1 MPPRCIQ
8 AAQIF
13 REREEVMGHTIERFQ
28 FIFLVAGIG
37 FFVLAFVVSGIVTV
51 SAVSHLPYTSLDE
64 IAKDVSPYFAALARQ
79 YPEQFNKYYPG
90 GPTSENYREALNV
103 GRNSY
108 IGEACW
114 HCHSQQVRP
123 VANEDVRFGPV
134 STAAE
139 QRHELMMPQLMGTR
153 RVGPD
158 LSRESGL
165 RSNDWHVAH
174 FYKPQAVVPTSVM
187 PSYPW
192 FFDGQQ
198 PNKRGIAIVT
208 YMQWLGSNVKK
219 Q

>member
-1 MPPRCIQ
+1 MEHQ
-8 AAQIF
+8 
-13 REREEVMGHTIERFQ
+13 IERFQ

-37 FFVLAFVVSGIVTV
+37 FFVLAFVVSGVVTV
-51 SAVSHLPYTSLDE
+51 NAVSDVPYTSLDD
-64 IAKDVSPYFAALARQ
+64 IAKKVSPYFIALSQQ
-79 YPEQFNKYYPG
+79 YPAQFNTYFPG
-90 GPTSENYREALNV
+90 GPTSKNYREALHV
-103 GRNSY
+103 GRNVY

-123 VANEDVRFGPV
+123 VANENVRFGPV

-174 FYKPQAVVPTSVM
+174 FYNPRSVSPTSIM
-187 PSYPW
+187 PRYTW
-192 FFDGQQ
+192 FFDGRK
-198 PNKRGIAIVT
+198 PNKKGLAVIT
-208 YMQWLGSNVKK
+208 YIQWLGSNVEP

>member
-1 MPPRCIQ
+1 M
-8 AAQIF
+8 
-13 REREEVMGHTIERFQ
+13 EKTIEKFQ

-37 FFVLAFVVSGIVTV
+37 FFVLAFIVSGVVTV
-51 SAVSHLPYTSLDE
+51 NALTNLPYTTLDE
-64 IAKDVSPYFAALARQ
+64 MSQDVSPYFTALSKQ
-79 YPEQFNKYYPG
+79 YPEQFEKYYPG
-90 GPTSENYREALNV
+90 GPTPENYREALMLA
-103 GRNSY
+103 RNTY

-139 QRHELMMPQLMGTR
+139 QQHELMMPQLMGTR

-158 LSRESGL
+158 LSREGGF

-174 FYKPQAVVPTSVM
+174 FYNPRSVAPTSVM
-187 PSYPW
+187 PSYTW

-198 PNKRGIAIVT
+198 PNKKGLAMIA
-208 YMQWLGSNVKK
+208 YMQWLGTNVER
-219 Q
+219 

>member
-1 MPPRCIQ
+1 M
-8 AAQIF
+8 
-13 REREEVMGHTIERFQ
+13 EKTIEKFQ

-37 FFVLAFVVSGIVTV
+37 FFVLAFIVSGVVTV
-51 SAVSHLPYTSLDE
+51 NALSNLPYTTLDE
-64 IAKDVSPYFAALARQ
+64 MSQNVDPYFVALSNQ
-79 YPEQFNKYYPG
+79 YPEQFEKYYPG
-90 GPTSENYREALNV
+90 GPTPENYREALKLA
-103 GRNSY
+103 RDTY

-139 QRHELMMPQLMGTR
+139 QQHELMMPQLMGTR

-158 LSRESGL
+158 LSREGGY

-174 FYKPQAVVPTSVM
+174 FYNPRSVAPTSVM
-187 PSYPW
+187 PSYTW

-198 PNKRGIAIVT
+198 PNKKGLAMIA
-208 YMQWLGSNVKK
+208 YMQWLGTNVER
-219 Q
+219 